1 MKTGLKKTDFRAVC
15 LKLRIGDKEVDSMID
30 TGASGHNVIPQ
41 SMAEELGLEPVYTG
55 NTVTTISDTEVEVSR
70 KMKLRFQI
78 NGYEQ
83 EQEFVVVKADLDFA
97 ILGMPFVETLTSVNF
112 KNKTVYSGRARFPF
126 TASRNDIG
134 QLSKRQKAALIIYA
148 LNEVSYQA
156 PVPIFDINNEK
167 KMGISGDADLIRLQ
181 ETLSDKIAHIPNPVH
196 ANAIYDEFWDNID
209 AFSKNKTDIGTFK
222 GPIVGTIKLKENATP
237 IFQPLRPQPYG
248 YRDVLREHERRMLE
262 IGVVQEEETCWRFN
276 QVLAKKK
283 DFGQKGLSKAD
294 LLRPCTDF
302 RLLNELTV
310 NDPVPIP
317 NMQEIIDSMAGKKF
331 FSQFDLT
338 SAYWAILMDE
348 QSRKYTA
355 FVSQDG
361 ESLVYNRLSF
371 GLKNAPSIFTRAMAW
386 TLD

>member
-1 MKTGLKKTDFRAVC
+1 MRTGLKKTDFRAVW

-97 ILGMPFVETLTSVNF
+97 IRGMPFVETLTSVNF

-134 QLSKRQKAALIIYA
+134 PLSKRQKAALIIYA

-167 KMGISGDADLIRLQ
+167 KMGISGDADLNRLQ
-181 ETLSDKIAHIPNPVH
+181 EKHSQ
-196 ANAIYDEFWDNID
+196 
-209 AFSKNKTDIGTFK
+209 
-222 GPIVGTIKLKENATP
+222 IK
-237 IFQPLRPQPYG
+237 
-248 YRDVLREHERRMLE
+248 
-262 IGVVQEEETCWRFN
+262 
-276 QVLAKKK
+276 
-283 DFGQKGLSKAD
+283 
-294 LLRPCTDF
+294 
-302 RLLNELTV
+302 
-310 NDPVPIP
+310 
-317 NMQEIIDSMAGKKF
+317 
-331 FSQFDLT
+331 
-338 SAYWAILMDE
+338 
-348 QSRKYTA
+348 
-355 FVSQDG
+355 
-361 ESLVYNRLSF
+361 
-371 GLKNAPSIFTRAMAW
+371 
-386 TLD
+386 